1 MLRPNS
7 RSEVDIDHP
16 TLTGHM
22 QDSGVLHVVTNTCIR
37 PVLAF
42 SHVSS
47 HVRSTNFIF
56 PGLHAAKGRLA
67 WAYFLSPRKQK
78 KTMYF
83 QLDSVTITTEPH

>member
-37 PVLAF
+37 PVLVF

-56 PGLHAAKGRLA
+56 PGLHAAKGMGL
-67 WAYFLSPRKQK
+67 FSQPTQTKQ
-78 KTMYF
+78 TMYF
-83 QLDSVTITTEPH
+83 QLDSVTITTEPD